1 MDKNRMKLD
10 LELEANIKVME
21 QVYIVLLMLM
31 VNSISIVKERVISVI
46 DCINIYIFNIFK

>member
-1 MDKNRMKLD
+1 MKLD